1 METVD
6 EYGVLNPHAAANIP
20 MQGSVN
26 VSVLHMFQ
34 KLASTYLCIISVD
47 EDSVIRKKMAENW
60 HSRDEDQTHQ
70 RLDLISFLQQKT
82 QAGETGFQK
91 TKKKKN
97 SLKIFQNSFK
107 FLSFWIRL
115 ADPGVLLKKPCLWCL
130 SKVKWLML
138 QGPCSSMGE
147 TTVCLWI
154 TEWWKIW
161 WSAFLD
167 LWMVSAL

>member
-47 EDSVIRKKMAENW
+47 EDSMIRKKMAENW

-70 RLDLISFLQQKT
+70 RLNLISFLQQKT
-82 QAGETGFQK
+82 QAGKTGFQK
-91 TKKKKN
+91 TKKKK
-97 SLKIFQNSFK
+97 K
-107 FLSFWIRL
+107 FFEDFPKLVQVFSFWIRL

-130 SKVKWLML
+130 SKVK
-138 QGPCSSMGE
+138 
-147 TTVCLWI
+147 
-154 TEWWKIW
+154 
-161 WSAFLD
+161 
-167 LWMVSAL
+167 

>member
-47 EDSVIRKKMAENW
+47 EDSMIRKKMAENW

-70 RLDLISFLQQKT
+70 RLNLISFLQQKT
-82 QAGETGFQK
+82 QAGKTGFQK

-130 SKVKWLML
+130 SKVK
-138 QGPCSSMGE
+138 
-147 TTVCLWI
+147 
-154 TEWWKIW
+154 
-161 WSAFLD
+161 
-167 LWMVSAL
+167 